1 MVNTGP
7 SWRTASSEVTHH
19 AAALLFNRRR
29 KVKGVNRA
37 TLRMREFVPTAG
49 GIKILFDGPTKRHKG
64 QFVKANLSLPL
75 IISGLPVRAH
85 VLMLLPYVLLSCAV
99 LL

>member
-7 SWRTASSEVTHH
+7 SWRTANSEVTHH

-29 KVKGVNRA
+29 KVRGVNRA

-75 IISGLPVRAH
+75 IISGLPLRAH
-85 VLMLLPYVLLSCAV
+85 VLMLLCAPLLCSVLL
-99 LL
+99 